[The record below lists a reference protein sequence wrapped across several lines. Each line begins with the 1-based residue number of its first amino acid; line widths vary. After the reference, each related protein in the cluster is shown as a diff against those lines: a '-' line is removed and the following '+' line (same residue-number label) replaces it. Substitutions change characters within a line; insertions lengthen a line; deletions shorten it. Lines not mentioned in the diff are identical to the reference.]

1 MKTIFRRTLM
11 SIMVFTTIV
20 ISSWAASTQST
31 IILKNGSKIIGDI
44 IVQRPGVDLTIDG
57 VRAELVIEES
67 NFRSVQNKKVK
78 YEKLSREWKRWALEN
93 KALKGDAY
101 GRYLEM
107 FDIVTKSNKYTNLV
121 KVTREESPKVF
132 YLQIE
137 KSTYKFDWDIINE
150 IQKKLPSK
158 DEVTGI
164 EDEVITITGK
174 KYRGTIVSQ
183 KIGNNII
190 IKTEEKRVE
199 LNMYEVL
206 ETKTVAR
213 SSSFSLSEQAGYSN
227 TLVMKDGTFKDGIV
241 VSKHY
246 GQKNNDKYIMLL
258 NNKGKKEKI
267 LMSKVVE
274 YRTSFFKKDESV
286 YKNGAVYVNEF
297 RINKAAVKNEKG
309 FTCYVEKKIYPFP
322 EGIAITFKTQGASL
336 QGPWNMIAL
345 EKVEMQDGAS
355 TYGYDS
361 NIKKNNSITPSTTDL
376 SDGMS
381 SISFAYLSPGYYALV
396 NENSNASYIIKIVK

>member
-1 MKTIFRRTLM
+1 MKTIFRRTLT

-31 IILKNGSKIIGDI
+31 IILKNGSQIIGDI

-67 NFRSVQNKKVK
+67 NVRSVQNKKVK

-107 FDIVTKSNKYTNLV
+107 FDIVTKNNKYTNLV
-121 KVTREESPKVF
+121 KVNREESPKVI

-158 DEVTGI
+158 DEVTGVD
-164 EDEVITITGK
+164 DEVITITGK
-174 KYRGTIVSQ
+174 QYIGTIVSQ

-190 IKTEEKRVE
+190 IKTKDKTVE
-199 LNMYEVL
+199 LKMYEVL

-227 TLVMKDGTFKDGIV
+227 TLVMKDGTFKDGSD
-241 VSKHY
+241 VSYDILNDDETCLYKHI
-246 GQKNNDKYIMLL
+246 NEKYVELIEA
-258 NNKGKKEKI
+258 KEKCHSSVMI
-267 LMSKVVE
+267 
-274 YRTSFFKKDESV
+274 KKTIISPFLL
-286 YKNGAVYVNEF
+286 VYVLETNKKGQGMIKHQTFIGREDEAMARCVDLQCQSRHGLQALL
-297 RINKAAVKNEKG
+297 RIGLQLPAHGHRGTKTLLALRLRLHRPAREG
-309 FTCYVEKKIYPFP
+309 WQGLDTGTLPAPDLAQCQP
-322 EGIAITFKTQGASL
+322 ELYHPAG
-336 QGPWNMIAL
+336 
-345 EKVEMQDGAS
+345 
-355 TYGYDS
+355 
-361 NIKKNNSITPSTTDL
+361 DL
-376 SDGMS
+376 YQPQCLG
-381 SISFAYLSPGYYALV
+381 V
-396 NENSNASYIIKIVK
+396 H

>member
-67 NFRSVQNKKVK
+67 NVRSVQNKKVK

-137 KSTYKFDWDIINE
+137 KTTYKFDWDIINE

-164 EDEVITITGK
+164 EDEVIKITGK

-190 IKTEEKRVE
+190 IKTKEKRVE

-213 SSSFSLSEQAGYSN
+213 SSSFALSEQAGYSN

-396 NENSNASYIIKIVK
+396 NENSNTSYIIKIVK

>member
-67 NFRSVQNKKVK
+67 NVRSVQNKKVK

-137 KSTYKFDWDIINE
+137 KTTYKFDWDIINE

-190 IKTEEKRVE
+190 IKTKEKRVE

-213 SSSFSLSEQAGYSN
+213 SSSFALSEQAGYSN

-396 NENSNASYIIKIVK
+396 NENCNTSYIIKIVK